1 MKFRLTEKDVAKV
14 HALRAEG
21 LTIADIAAKTKRST
35 STIVRMVG
43 GGGKVKKAPKATAK
57 AVAESNGKEVTSKST
72 DKTVSVVDLVMYE
85 VCAYKVGRQTAEQAM
100 KAIAGIVA

>member
-35 STIVRMVG
+35 STIARMVS
-43 GGGKVKKAPKATAK
+43 GGGKAKKSPAK
-57 AVAESNGKEVTSKST
+57 AAVKAEVEPVGKSVGKSAK
-72 DKTVSVVDLVMYE
+72 DASLADRVMYE
-85 VCAYKVGRQTAEQAM
+85 VYGYKVGQQTAEQAM